1 MPINN
6 TAVALASEAAR
17 DRLLTTLRNVTTT
30 ADGILGDG
38 NWSTIPFG
46 VDADDEKVPLDPFA
60 SSRPMRQTSRALID
74 SLCYLRPADADHFHE
89 ICPSSTEEVTADA

>member
-1 MPINN
+1 MTTNN

-17 DRLLTTLRNVTTT
+17 DRLLTTLSNVTTT

-38 NWSTIPFG
+38 NG
-46 VDADDEKVPLDPFA
+46 EKLPFA